1 MSVRKLL
8 LSALAAAAFVNADSV
23 CDSDAN
29 IQSDGDV
36 DQYSDCSTIK
46 GDVTVGSK
54 VTNFEMDGVTQISG
68 SFKVNGAAGLTSIS
82 MPKLESI
89 GDDFTLTGL
98 TVLST
103 LSMPQLKSVGTLDF
117 TTLPALQALQFTSE
131 ITMASAVTISD
142 TLLGAL
148 TGINVQTVKTFDINN
163 NKYLKSV
170 DVQLANVSD
179 SLTIASNSKDLNASF
194 PNLIWAN
201 NITVR
206 DAGGIMFPSL
216 ESLNNSISFVN
227 NTFTEAS
234 FPNLTTVGQSFAFVS
249 CTKLTNASAPE
260 LTKVGGTFQF
270 ANNTKFTNLTDFGK
284 LQSVGGSIDLS
295 GVFEDVELPSLDDV
309 RGGTNIQSTETLD
322 GCDSLKKLHDSG
334 DIKGDFTCEGKLS
347 TANPKDGDVSTK
359 GGSGSSNSSSSNS
372 KKSGA
377 ERSGASLSIAALLSV
392 GAIVMAL

>member
-1 MSVRKLL
+1 MSVRRLL
-8 LSALAAAAFVNADSV
+8 LSVLAVAAFASADS
-23 CDSDAN
+23 CDSDAS
-29 IQSDGDV
+29 IQSDDDV
-36 DQYSDCSTIK
+36 SQYSSCSTIK
-46 GDVTVGSK
+46 GDVTVGTS
-54 VTNFEMDGVTQISG
+54 VTSLEMDSVEQITG
-68 SFKVNGAAGLTSIS
+68 SLKINGAAGLTSIS
-82 MPKLESI
+82 MPKLQSI
-89 GDDFTLTGL
+89 EGDFTLTGL

-103 LSMPQLKSVGTLDF
+103 LSCPQLKSVGNLDF
-117 TTLPALQALQFTSE
+117 TTLPALQSLQFTSE
-131 ITMASAVTISD
+131 ITMASSVTISD

-179 SLTIASNSKDLNASF
+179 SITIASNSKDLNASF

-201 NITVR
+201 NVTVR
-206 DAGGIMFPSL
+206 DAGGVMFPSL
-216 ESLNNSISFVN
+216 ASLNNSISFVN
-227 NTFTEAS
+227 NTFEEAS

-249 CTKLTNASAPE
+249 CTKLTNVSAPE

-284 LQSVGGSIDLS
+284 LASVGGSIDLS

-309 RGGTNIQSTETLD
+309 RGGTNVQSTETLD

-347 TANPKDGDVSTK
+347 TANSKDGGASTS
-359 GGSGSSNSSSSNS
+359 GGSGSSNSSSSS
-372 KKSGA
+372 KKSGS
-377 ERSGASLSIAALLSV
+377 ERSSGASLSVAALLSV